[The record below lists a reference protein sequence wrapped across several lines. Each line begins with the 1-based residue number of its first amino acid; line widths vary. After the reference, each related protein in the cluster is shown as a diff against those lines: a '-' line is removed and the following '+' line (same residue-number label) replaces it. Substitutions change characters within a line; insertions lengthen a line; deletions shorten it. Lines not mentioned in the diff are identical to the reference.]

1 MEIAPSRTQ
10 GSATGD
16 GPDAEPREHLARVI
30 CARWSL
36 EVFAP
41 LLAASYS
48 GLLSGLVQR
57 TETMSVPDTAEA
69 KVTWTYGTHYETL
82 TV

>member
-10 GSATGD
+10 GSGTGD
-16 GPDAEPREHLARVI
+16 GPGAEPREHLAHVI
-30 CARWSL
+30 CACWSP
-36 EVFAP
+36 EVFAL

-48 GLLSGLVQR
+48 GLPSGLVQR

-69 KVTWTYGTHYETL
+69 KVTWKYRTHHETL